1 MGKIIVMDQKKEKV
15 YVRLRMSAL
24 CVMLFCLLGQQSIN
38 AQQVV
43 RQLSLRAAVDS
54 AMNNNS
60 QVKQYRQL
68 VQQKEY
74 LVKAAK
80 GNYFPAINANGGYT
94 YLSKNP
100 EVNMDQ
106 VKNSLN
112 ANLQQVGQALAKSGT
127 VPANMLPLLGGI
139 MQGLSQMP
147 LSNVVIDQQ
156 QYPNLNITAIQ
167 PVYSGGKIVAGLRF
181 AKADAENARQQLR
194 EVENK
199 LTRKTIKNY
208 YSVVLLNQVVK
219 IRENV
224 LAGMRKHESQAEK
237 AYKLGMINT
246 QELLRAKVAV
256 ANAERD
262 LSDDKNKQ
270 SLALMALKTNMGL
283 KQDTTPL
290 VLTNTLKFTVVPL
303 NLENLQQDAKLHQP
317 IFKLIDQQEKMVQQK
332 KVVDRSAFLPQ
343 VAAWGEYSAFQDQY
357 PVIMPPVSVGIQAKI
372 NLFDGLKKINRIK
385 ATQHLQKQIV
395 NARKYANQQ
404 VDLWVNQ
411 SYRKA
416 LDSQERYLKMKPTLA
431 LSAENLKI
439 TEKRFQEGLS
449 KSIDVIDARLLDEKI
464 QIERLHS
471 LYEYN
476 LALADVYL
484 ATGQPEKAVE
494 ILNR

>member
-1 MGKIIVMDQKKEKV
+1 MSKIVVMNQKKKIV
-15 YVRLRMSAL
+15 HTRMWMSGMF
-24 CVMLFCLLGQQSIN
+24 VILFGIYGSQTVS

-43 RQLSLRAAVDS
+43 RQLTLRAAVDS

-80 GNYFPAINANGGYT
+80 GNYFPTINANGGYT

-112 ANLQQVGQALAKSGT
+112 ANLQQVGQALAQSGT

-156 QYPNLNITAIQ
+156 QYPNLNITAVQ

-181 AKADAENARQQLR
+181 AKADAEKARQQLR

-199 LTRKTIKNY
+199 LTRETIKNY
-208 YSVVLLNQVVK
+208 YSVVLLNQVIK
-219 IRENV
+219 TRENV

-262 LSDDKNKQ
+262 LSDDQNKQ

-283 KQDTTPL
+283 KQNTPL
-290 VLTNTLKFTVVPL
+290 ALTNTLKFTVVPL

-385 ATQHLQKQIV
+385 ATRHLQKQIV

-404 VDLWVNQ
+404 VGLWVNQ

-416 LDSQERYLKMKPTLA
+416 LDAQERYLKMKPTLA